1 MAPGLSPGPGAWFDA
16 GMADSTIFLGSV
28 WDSTVQ
34 APRQAAVLVRGGRVV
49 AVTGADRAA
58 ELNAAGSEVVEIG
71 AGLLLPGFQDAH
83 VHPIYAGAAMT
94 MCDLHGIRTAQE
106 SVEAVRRYA
115 EANPDREWIS
125 GGGWSMEAFPGG
137 TPTKAMLDAV
147 VPDRPVFLPNRDG
160 HGAWVNS
167 RALELAGITRDTP
180 DPADGRIERDADGE
194 PLGTLQE
201 GASELVSRLLPALTA
216 ADYDA
221 GLDAAQRYL
230 FSLGITGWQD
240 AIVGEVNGR
249 PDNLDAYLRAATDGR
264 LKARVVGALWWDRM
278 RGAEQIP
285 EQVERRAA
293 GRAGRFAAT
302 SVKIMQD
309 GVAEN
314 FTAGMTAPY
323 LDGCGCATDNSG
335 LSFVDPAALP
345 GYVTELDALGFQVH
359 FHALGDRAV
368 REGLDAIEAARLANG
383 PTDGRHHLAHLQVIH
398 PDDVPRFAALGATAN
413 LQPLWACHEPQMDEL
428 TIPFLGEPR
437 WRWQYPFGDLERA
450 GARLAG
456 GSDWSVSSPDVMWG
470 VHVAVN
476 RHAPPDLE
484 LPGREVPAFLPEQ
497 SLSVGAALAAYTS
510 GSAYV
515 NHLDD
520 VTGTLEIGKHADL
533 VLLDRDPFAVPA
545 EELSTVR
552 VRRTWVGGEPVFT
565 A

>member
-1 MAPGLSPGPGAWFDA
+1 
-16 GMADSTIFLGSV
+16 MADATIFVGST
-28 WDSTVQ
+28 WDSTSAQ
-34 APRQAAVLVRGGRVV
+34 PRQAAVLVRGGRIT
-49 AVTGADRAA
+49 AVTGADRAD
-58 ELNAAGSEVVEIG
+58 ELSGAGAQLVEIG
-71 AGLLLPGFQDAH
+71 DGLLVPGFQDAH
-83 VHPIYAGAAMT
+83 VHPIYAGGAMT
-94 MCDLHGIRTAQE
+94 LCDLHGIRTQHE
-106 SVEAVRRYA
+106 SVERVRQYA
-115 EANPDREWIS
+115 LANPDRPWIS

-137 TPTKAMLDAV
+137 LPTRQLLDAV

-167 RALELAGITRDTP
+167 KALELAGITRDTP
-180 DPADGRIERDADGE
+180 DPTDGRIERDADGE

-201 GASELVSRLLPALTA
+201 GASTLVARLLPAITA

-221 GLDAAQRYL
+221 GLDAAQHYL

-240 AIVGEVNGR
+240 AIVGEVNGQ
-249 PDNLDAYLRAATDGR
+249 PDNLEAYLRAAADGR
-264 LKARVVGALWWDRM
+264 LKARVVGALWWDRA
-278 RGAEQIP
+278 RGTEQIP
-285 EQVERRAA
+285 ELVARRDS
-293 GRAGRFAAT
+293 GRAGRFRAT

-323 LDGCGCATDNSG
+323 LDGCGCATDNAG
-335 LSFVDPAALP
+335 LSFVDPAALC

-368 REGLDAIEAARLANG
+368 REGLDAIEAARAANG
-383 PTDGRHHLAHLQVIH
+383 PTDGRHHLAHLQVVH

-413 LQPLWACHEPQMDEL
+413 LQPLWACHEPQMDDL

-476 RHAPPDLE
+476 RQPPPDLV
-484 LPGREVPAFLPEQ
+484 LPGRAAPAFLPEQ
-497 SLSVGAALAAYTS
+497 SLALSSALAAYTS

-520 VTGTLEIGKHADL
+520 VTGTVEAGKYADL
-533 VLLDRDPFAVPA
+533 ALLDRNPFALPA
-545 EELSTVR
+545 DEISSIR
-552 VRRTWVGGEPVFT
+552 VRGTYLEGELVFC